1 VSIPFLPFILTLIS
15 NKINGFVFFFSFLDI
30 WPVVSGL
37 LVGET
42 LLMSYELDIL
52 FGQADSASWETPAED
67 VVIHVD

>member
-1 VSIPFLPFILTLIS
+1 MSIPFLPFILTLLS
-15 NKINGFVFFFSFLDI
+15 NKISVCVFFSFLDI

-42 LLMSYELDIL
+42 LLMSYGLDIP